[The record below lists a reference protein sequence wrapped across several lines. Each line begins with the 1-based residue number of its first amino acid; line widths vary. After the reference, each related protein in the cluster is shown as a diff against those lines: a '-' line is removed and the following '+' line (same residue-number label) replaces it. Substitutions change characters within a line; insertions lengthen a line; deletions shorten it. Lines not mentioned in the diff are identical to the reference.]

1 MAGNKQG
8 RFSPRKIGA
17 RVVYYDL
24 RSASKV
30 SQSITCS
37 TEHLNS

>member
-17 RVVYYDL
+17 RVVHYDL
-24 RSASKV
+24 GSASNPRYHKV
-30 SQSITCS
+30 
-37 TEHLNS
+37 

>member
-17 RVVYYDL
+17 RVVHYDL
-24 RSASKV
+24 GSASKV
-30 SQSITCS
+30 SQGITCF
-37 TEHLNS
+37 T